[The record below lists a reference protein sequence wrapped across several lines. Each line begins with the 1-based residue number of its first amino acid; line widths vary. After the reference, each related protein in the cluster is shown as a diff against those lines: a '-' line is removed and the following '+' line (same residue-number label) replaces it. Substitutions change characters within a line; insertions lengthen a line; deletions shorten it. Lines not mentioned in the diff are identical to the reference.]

1 MKAISRREFIR
12 TAAAAT
18 AVASSLSAEKLLAA
32 EGLTVN
38 GLPASVLGRT
48 GLKVTKI
55 SLGGVLVTEPSV
67 LARAVDSGINLVHI
81 AANYNNGRSI
91 EAFGKAFKQDK
102 GLRKKL
108 VLTVKA
114 RPEDVDKNLKILN
127 TDYIDI
133 IVPPLGGM
141 KDIEDES
148 IPEGFEKVK
157 KAGKAGFLAWAGH
170 KNTTEVFRRGI
181 ELGWFDA
188 TLMGYANI
196 TDPEFLKAAKEAKEA
211 GIGIFTMKGL
221 PKRFSED
228 LTDEDKATTTSL
240 CGSMLNRQYADSV
253 CASMGNFQAIDFFT
267 DMMRTKL
274 GYYSPELEQKYW
286 ACQQGSYCAMCGACG
301 RAAPDGNVVQ
311 DIIRYRMYSRDY
323 GMHDYA
329 RGCYSRL
336 ERNGAQ
342 LSRSQ
347 LELCE
352 AACTRGLPIRKMVDE
367 AHRML
372 G

>member
-18 AVASSLSAEKLLAA
+18 AVVSAYSGEKLRADD
-32 EGLTVN
+32 ELTVN

-67 LARAVDSGINLVHI
+67 LAKAVDSGINLVHI
-81 AANYNNGRSI
+81 AANYSGGRSI

-108 VLTVKA
+108 ILTVKS
-114 RPEDVDKNLKILN
+114 RPKDVEKNLALLN

-133 IVPPLGGM
+133 LVPPLGGM

-148 IPEGFEKVK
+148 IPEDFEKVK

-188 TLMGYANI
+188 TLMSYANI
-196 TDPEFLKAAKEAKEA
+196 TDPEFLQAVKEAKEA

-221 PKRFSED
+221 PKRFSQD
-228 LTDEDKATTTSL
+228 LTAE
-240 CGSMLNRQYADSV
+240 
-253 CASMGNFQAIDFFT
+253 I
-267 DMMRTKL
+267 
-274 GYYSPELEQKYW
+274 
-286 ACQQGSYCAMCGACG
+286 G
-301 RAAPDGNVVQ
+301 RASC
-311 DIIRYRMYSRDY
+311 R
-323 GMHDYA
+323 
-329 RGCYSRL
+329 
-336 ERNGAQ
+336 ER
-342 LSRSQ
+342 
-347 LELCE
+347 
-352 AACTRGLPIRKMVDE
+352 V
-367 AHRML
+367 
-372 G
+372 